1 MVFCLTPC
9 LLWQHVSSDCLFL
22 AAGAV
27 ILGMPKQATGKSGQW
42 VQIHVRHVL
51 ESVYLRRTEL
61 GPGQH
66 TAFPWMPNEAKT
78 KIQVKKNVQNDHS
91 FNDFMVN
98 IIQRNN
104 KKFDFKWFRI
114 NSQHLKVSWSSAPP
128 ALTVAFQLKP
138 MESHWLNTSES

>member
-66 TAFPWMPNEAKT
+66 TAFP
-78 KIQVKKNVQNDHS
+78 
-91 FNDFMVN
+91 
-98 IIQRNN
+98 
-104 KKFDFKWFRI
+104 
-114 NSQHLKVSWSSAPP
+114 
-128 ALTVAFQLKP
+128 
-138 MESHWLNTSES
+138 